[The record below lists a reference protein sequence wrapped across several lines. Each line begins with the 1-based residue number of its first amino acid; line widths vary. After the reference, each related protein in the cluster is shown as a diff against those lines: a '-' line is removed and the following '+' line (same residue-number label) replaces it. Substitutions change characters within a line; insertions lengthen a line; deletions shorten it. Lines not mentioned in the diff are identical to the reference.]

1 MRETPP
7 FERPVSAHLPRYRA
21 FQRRSPSRALSLRS
35 ARRQEP
41 LFMPHSRPCPNGLN
55 LDKLDRG
62 HCLAECDMTSGQKLP
77 SQGEREVQRPTRAG
91 RQNALH
97 VQSQGRGIACQP
109 HICACE
115 PPRIGGKPGVSNP
128 YTEFAV
134 TVLSTH
140 SPAGSG
146 GHRNTTHHCLPP
158 SRAARQLDRTSDFFL
173 RNVPGFREAS
183 N

>member
-1 MRETPP
+1 
-7 FERPVSAHLPRYRA
+7 
-21 FQRRSPSRALSLRS
+21 
-35 ARRQEP
+35 
-41 LFMPHSRPCPNGLN
+41 MPHSQPCPDGLN

-109 HICACE
+109 QICACE

-146 GHRNTTHHCLPP
+146 GHRNTTHYCLPP

-173 RNVPGFREAS
+173 RNVPAS
-183 N
+183 GSEQLTADERDRLVERGAARTGVTHRGVLVPDRHAAEEDEPVRG